1 VVTNPFSP
9 DRKQEI
15 GKTRQELT
23 EDFARQH
30 WEETG
35 KHKGLQ
41 GSAPREGDEASVVKP
56 YRERLAEDIEYRKGV
71 DTGYAD
77 RMGGL
82 REDYLSEL
90 GNSFVDRQRAN
101 KMYGRRMKGVTDDL
115 VGTIRGATEDWRQ
128 GAGEMKQAVKP
139 LANRAPVNVS
149 LGDFSMPFTTGSQRH
164 AQSTLQSLINQEL
177 QNRRSAA
184 KDIYGAR
191 GSLMDLYNR
200 MSHNTQD
207 YRDRLNQQ
215 RLDQRGQ
222 QAGLEREVGQAYTP
236 NMAEN
241 MYMQFLNNLVQATE
255 DRRYRTPTQTT
266 TGELP
271 DNTWQNINAGIDMGE
286 SLGQLIKQF
295 MNKQKIE
302 VPSPI

>member
-1 VVTNPFSP
+1 MTPEQERMYRDLMNLIYGINPSDERFDAEYYLSENPEIAAEINQRVDRYMKQGGDYSQKDLTFDPVSSQWKAPDGSVVANPFSP

-149 LGDFSMPFTTGSQRH
+149 LGGFSMPFTTGS
-164 AQSTLQSLINQEL
+164 
-177 QNRRSAA
+177 
-184 KDIYGAR
+184 
-191 GSLMDLYNR
+191 
-200 MSHNTQD
+200 
-207 YRDRLNQQ
+207 
-215 RLDQRGQ
+215 
-222 QAGLEREVGQAYTP
+222 
-236 NMAEN
+236 
-241 MYMQFLNNLVQATE
+241 
-255 DRRYRTPTQTT
+255 
-266 TGELP
+266 
-271 DNTWQNINAGIDMGE
+271 
-286 SLGQLIKQF
+286 
-295 MNKQKIE
+295 
-302 VPSPI
+302 